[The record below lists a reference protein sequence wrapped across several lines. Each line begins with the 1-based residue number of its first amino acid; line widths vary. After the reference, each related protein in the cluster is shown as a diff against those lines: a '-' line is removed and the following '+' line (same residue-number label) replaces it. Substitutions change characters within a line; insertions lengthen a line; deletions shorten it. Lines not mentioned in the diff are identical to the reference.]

1 VPIGAAQVK
10 SAHVALAVQ
19 QLVTP
24 ASVPIALVFF
34 AESTKKPVA
43 HVTAFPPQSVT
54 SFSQQFMHV
63 VAVAELLVQFLLTRE
78 ALNLYP
84 AAQLPAM
91 APKGH
96 TTSKATI
103 ILEAIV
109 RCF

>member
-1 VPIGAAQVK
+1 MT
-10 SAHVALAVQ
+10 SAHVAFAVQ

-24 ASVPIALVFF
+24 ASVPIALVTFV
-34 AESTKKPVA
+34 ESTKKPAA
-43 HVTAFPPQSVT
+43 HFTVFPPQSVA

-63 VAVAELLVQFLLTRE
+63 FAVAELLLQFLLTRE